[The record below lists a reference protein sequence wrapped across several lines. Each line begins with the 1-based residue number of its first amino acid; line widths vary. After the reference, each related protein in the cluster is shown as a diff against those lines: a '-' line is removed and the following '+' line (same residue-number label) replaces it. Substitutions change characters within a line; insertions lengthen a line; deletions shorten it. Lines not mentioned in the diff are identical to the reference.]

1 MITWS
6 QLLFSDINSPI
17 IEQIVFFHDHSIII
31 IIIITIITI
40 YIIINIIYNK
50 FTRRSLIEG
59 QEIEIIWTII
69 PAITLI
75 FIAIPSLHLLYL
87 TDEIFNSQ
95 LSIKVLG
102 HQWYWSYEYS
112 DFNKEFDSFIL
123 SELEIKKAS
132 FRLLETDNN
141 LVIPINTNI
150 KFLISST
157 DVIHSWT
164 IPSLGLKI
172 DAVPGRLNQCFSFS
186 NRPGIYYGQCSEIC
200 GANHRFIP
208 ISLEITLIKNF
219 IHFIKNSLNGW
230 ILSNGLLNQFIVLIT
245 FNEKTS

>member
-6 QLLFSDINSPI
+6 QLAFSDMNSPI

-31 IIIITIITI
+31 ILIITILTI
-40 YIIINIIYNK
+40 YIITNIIINN
-50 FTRRSLIEG
+50 FISRSIIEG
-59 QEIEIIWTII
+59 QEIEFIWTII

-87 TDEIFNSQ
+87 TDETFNSQ
-95 LSIKVLG
+95 ISIKILG

-112 DFNKEFDSFIL
+112 DFNKEFDSFIIP
-123 SELEIKKAS
+123 EREMIKNS
-132 FRLLETDNN
+132 FRLLDTDNN

-150 KFLISST
+150 KYLISSI

-164 IPSLGLKI
+164 VPSLGIKI
-172 DAVPGRLNQCFSFS
+172 DAVPGRLNQSFS
-186 NRPGIYYGQCSEIC
+186 ISRRPGIFYGQCSEIC

-208 ISLEITLIKNF
+208 ISLEITSIKNF
-219 IHFIKNSLNGW
+219 INFINSSLNGW
-230 ILSNGLLNQFIVLIT
+230 KKWWSLKPIYS
-245 FNEKTS
+245 